1 MRRGTACGML
11 CVTPQPGDLHPVNM
25 CHGGYGNFGAFCA
38 DTAKAQKITI
48 AKAGYL
54 QIADATEQ
62 TGWALMMLMVDAEVQ
77 DLLQGASA
85 LKDGGVARQS
95 MRVRLCAQGGEGG
108 ETNKD
113 ICCLAGATVH
123 ASGHCDV
130 RIVWSCT
137 LPGQA
142 PRNELTL
149 RAPTT
154 EERMSWLSGCCL
166 CLITSR
172 ASRRKF
178 SLCSHGV

>member
-1 MRRGTACGML
+1 
-11 CVTPQPGDLHPVNM
+11 M

-95 MRVRLCAQGGEGG
+95 MRVRLC
-108 ETNKD
+108 
-113 ICCLAGATVH
+113 
-123 ASGHCDV
+123 S
-130 RIVWSCT
+130 
-137 LPGQA
+137 
-142 PRNELTL
+142 L
-149 RAPTT
+149 RSMPQ
-154 EERMSWLSGCCL
+154 
-166 CLITSR
+166 
-172 ASRRKF
+172 
-178 SLCSHGV
+178 

>member
-1 MRRGTACGML
+1 LT
-11 CVTPQPGDLHPVNM
+11 D
-25 CHGGYGNFGAFCA
+25 
-38 DTAKAQKITI
+38 
-48 AKAGYL
+48 
-54 QIADATEQ
+54 
-62 TGWALMMLMVDAEVQ
+62 
-77 DLLQGASA
+77 
-85 LKDGGVARQS
+85 DGGARQS
-95 MRVRLCAQGGEGG
+95 RVRLCAQGGEGG
-108 ETNKD
+108 STVKN

-123 ASGHCDV
+123 AAGRCDV
-130 RIVWSCT
+130 RIVLSST